1 MNYTELLNPRN
12 SAVMVFGV
20 AGEGTLRRLRPGGGV
35 RLHHGARRAALW
47 VRGIGCDCFAF

>member
-12 SAVMVFGV
+12 SAVIFIDFQPQMVFGV
-20 AGEGTLRRLRPGGGV
+20 ANT
-35 RLHHGARRAALW
+35 RRAAW